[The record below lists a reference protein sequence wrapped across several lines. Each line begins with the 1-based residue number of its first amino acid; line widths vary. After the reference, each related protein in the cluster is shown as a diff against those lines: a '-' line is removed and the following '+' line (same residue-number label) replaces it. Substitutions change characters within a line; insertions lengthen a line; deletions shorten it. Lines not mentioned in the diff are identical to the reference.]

1 MNLDY
6 FDNVDVPAPD
16 SVEQK
21 QLELKQLQ
29 DIADKIGSYYWSYK
43 EDFAMNNGVDT
54 KDHIGPIAQQLLSI
68 PGLESAVIQD
78 KDGTLKIDTQ
88 YLSLATFSMLAALAR
103 FIGIKGENEDGN
115 IREELVTELPDVST
129 TENIGAEG
137 AGTEAGAGAE
147 ENVVTETVQPT
158 VETDQTVYNEQLD
171 RPATDTATVNEE
183 VEV

>member
-6 FDNVDVPAPD
+6 FDDVNVPAPD

-43 EDFAMNNGVDT
+43 EDFAINNGVDT

-78 KDGTLKIDTQ
+78 EDGTLKIDTQ

-103 FIGIKGENEDGN
+103 FIGIKGDNEDGN
-115 IREELVTELPDVST
+115 IREELVTELPNNT
-129 TENIGAEG
+129 TETAGAET
-137 AGTEAGAGAE
+137 AGTEA
-147 ENVVTETVQPT
+147 ENAVAETVQPT

-183 VEV
+183 VEA

>member
-6 FDNVDVPAPD
+6 FDDINVPAPD

-43 EDFAMNNGVDT
+43 EDFAINNGVDT

-78 KDGTLKIDTQ
+78 EDGTLKIDTQ

-103 FIGIKGENEDGN
+103 FIGIKGDNEDGN
-115 IREELVTELPDVST
+115 IREELVTELPNNT
-129 TENIGAEG
+129 TE
-137 AGTEAGAGAE
+137 TAGAE
-147 ENVVTETVQPT
+147 AEVGTGAGSTAEENTVAETVQPT

-183 VEV
+183 VEA

>member
-6 FDNVDVPAPD
+6 FDDISVPAPD

-68 PGLESAVIQD
+68 PGLESAVIQAE
-78 KDGTLKIDTQ
+78 DGTLKIDTQ

-103 FIGIKGENEDGN
+103 FIGIKGEDQNGN
-115 IREELVTELPDVST
+115 IREELVTELPDNSA
-129 TENIGAEG
+129 TE
-137 AGTEAGAGAE
+137 GAGAE
-147 ENVVTETVQPT
+147 TTTVGTETENTVAETVQPS
-158 VETDQTVYNEQLD
+158 VEADQAVYNEQLD
-171 RPATDTATVNEE
+171 GTATDTATVNEE
-183 VEV
+183 VEA